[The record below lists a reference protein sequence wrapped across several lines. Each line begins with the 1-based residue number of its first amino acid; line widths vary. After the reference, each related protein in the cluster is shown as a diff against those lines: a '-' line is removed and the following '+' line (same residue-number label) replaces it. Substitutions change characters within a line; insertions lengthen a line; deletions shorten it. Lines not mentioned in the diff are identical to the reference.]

1 MTKNKLNTGDL
12 WFNPSDPE
20 KLVVFIMV
28 RIRLARGGVKKKP
41 YYRIVVADQRCK
53 RDGRYLERIGFYNPM
68 VKENRFEIDAE
79 RLKHWLSVGAQPSD
93 RVGKLMKLANIKV

>member
-1 MTKNKLNTGDL
+1 
-12 WFNPSDPE
+12 
-20 KLVVFIMV
+20 MV
-28 RIRLARGGVKKKP
+28 RIRLARGGAKKKP

-68 VKENRFEIDAE
+68 VKENRVEIDAE

-93 RVGKLMKLANIKV
+93 RAGKLIKLANTKV

>member
-1 MTKNKLNTGDL
+1 
-12 WFNPSDPE
+12 
-20 KLVVFIMV
+20 MV
-28 RIRLARGGVKKKP
+28 RIRLARGGAKKKP

-68 VKENRFEIDAE
+68 VKVNRVEIDDE

-93 RVGKLMKLANIKV
+93 RVGKLMKLAKIEV

>member
-1 MTKNKLNTGDL
+1 
-12 WFNPSDPE
+12 
-20 KLVVFIMV
+20 MV
-28 RIRLARGGVKKKP
+28 RIRLARGGAKKKP

-79 RLKHWLSVGAQPSD
+79 RLKHWLSVGARPSD

>member
-1 MTKNKLNTGDL
+1 
-12 WFNPSDPE
+12 
-20 KLVVFIMV
+20 MV
-28 RIRLARGGVKKKP
+28 RIRLARGGAKKKP

-68 VKENRFEIDAE
+68 VKENRFEIDVE

-93 RVGKLMKLANIKV
+93 RVGKLMKLANIGA